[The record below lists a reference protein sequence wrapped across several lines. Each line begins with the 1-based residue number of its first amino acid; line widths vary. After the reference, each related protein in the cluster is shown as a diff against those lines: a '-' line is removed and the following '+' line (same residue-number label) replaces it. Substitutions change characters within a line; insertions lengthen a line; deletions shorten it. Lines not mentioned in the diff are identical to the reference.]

1 MPFFLKQNAD
11 QDIIEAIQWFPG
23 QYIDG
28 VGHEALEQVGG
39 GGLLPS
45 PPHARLTTAKGWF
58 TVFMGDWI
66 ITEVTGEQRVCQDGL
81 FQLGYLPVDSEFI
94 LQLGIAPSEQVQ
106 PSQNGDLNGQ

>member
-1 MPFFLKQNAD
+1 MPFFSKQNAD
-11 QDIIEAIQWFPG
+11 HDIIEAIQWFPG

-28 VGHEALEQVGG
+28 IGHEALEQAGG

-66 ITEVTGEQRVCQDGL
+66 ITEVTGERHVCQDGL
-81 FQLGYLPVDSEFI
+81 FQLSYLPAENEFT
-94 LQLGIAPSEQVQ
+94 LQPGIAPSEQAQ
-106 PSQNGDLNGQ
+106 PRQEGGQNG